1 MSLEATRRRRRILRA
16 GFFPMQKRI
25 QNILVFYVFFLY
37 NYNMFEKGWSRFAA
51 EQFVDI
57 KLKVLYS
64 EEYCNV

>member
-1 MSLEATRRRRRILRA
+1 
-16 GFFPMQKRI
+16 MQKRI

-37 NYNMFEKGWSRFAA
+37 NYNIFEKCGSRFAA